1 MEIWGQILIAVVPAI
16 ISGLVAYYKATS
28 NAKVEIH
35 KVEKNAETE
44 LSRIEK
50 EYEGKVKELQ
60 EERRADLAYY
70 EGKLEADNNQAEK
83 DYINQFTAKMMG
95 GLIDGTIDEN
105 QMKKIENM
113 VKKMDG
119 KN

>member
-44 LSRIEK
+44 IIRIEK
-50 EYEGKVKELQ
+50 EYEGKIKKLQ
-60 EERRADLAYY
+60 EERKADLNYY
-70 EGKLEADNNQAEK
+70 KGKLEADNKQIENN
-83 DYINQFTAKMMG
+83 YINQLTAEVMS
-95 GLIDGTIDEN
+95 GLFNGSIDEN
-105 QMKKIENM
+105 KIKKLNNIS
-113 VKKMDG
+113 
-119 KN
+119 KNFEKN